1 MIEFLS
7 SWVRNII
14 YIIIFI
20 VFLEVLLPNNSMRKY
35 VKAVAGL
42 LVIVVILTPF
52 TRLFGSH
59 VDLQHTISKYYL
71 DINQLD
77 VKNKSELLEG
87 QQHQLTM
94 RVYRDRISQQ
104 IKNQIERLID
114 NGIAVVEVD
123 VNMDPEDERYGEIN
137 IVDILFI
144 EKPPHDAIIQPIKKI
159 EIGSGDEEQEKG
171 EDGAE
176 IPIDPAKEKEIKEL
190 ILDFYNVPIQNI
202 SINKQRNNTGREEQ

>member
-1 MIEFLS
+1 M
-7 SWVRNII
+7 
-14 YIIIFI
+14 
-20 VFLEVLLPNNSMRKY
+20 
-35 VKAVAGL
+35 
-42 LVIVVILTPF
+42 
-52 TRLFGSH
+52 
-59 VDLQHTISKYYL
+59 
-71 DINQLD
+71 
-77 VKNKSELLEG
+77 
-87 QQHQLTM
+87 
-94 RVYRDRISQQ
+94 YRDRISQQ